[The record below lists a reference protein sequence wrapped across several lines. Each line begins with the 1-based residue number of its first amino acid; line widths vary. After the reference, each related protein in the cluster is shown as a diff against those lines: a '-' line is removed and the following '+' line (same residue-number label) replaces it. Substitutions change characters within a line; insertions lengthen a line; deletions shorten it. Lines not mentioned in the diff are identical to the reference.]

1 MTKKTTN
8 DMTSTV
14 TYTTALNCELT
25 HLLSGITITTDAPP
39 DNQGKGEAFSPTD
52 LCATSLAAC
61 MLTTMAIRIRDRG
74 ISIDGARAE
83 VTKIMAADPRRISRI
98 EVRLLM
104 PQNNYS
110 DADKKLLEH
119 IALTCPV
126 ALSLHPD
133 LEQAV
138 ALVW

>member
-1 MTKKTTN
+1 MTA
-8 DMTSTV
+8 TV
-14 TYTTALNCELT
+14 HYTGNLHCELT
-25 HLLSGITITTDAPP
+25 HQLSGDVVETDAPP

-61 MLTTMAIRIRDRG
+61 MFTTMAIRIRERG

-83 VTKIMAADPRRISRI
+83 VTKIMAADPRRIKRI
-98 EVRLLM
+98 EVLLTM
-104 PQNNYS
+104 PKNNYS
-110 DADKKLLEH
+110 EADKKLLEH
-119 IALTCPV
+119 IAHTCPV

-138 ALVW
+138 TFVW

>member
-1 MTKKTTN
+1 MTAQL
-8 DMTSTV
+8 
-14 TYTTALNCELT
+14 TYTGQLNCELI
-25 HLLSGITITTDAPP
+25 HVLSGDRITTDAPP

-98 EVRLLM
+98 EVCLIM
-104 PQNNYS
+104 PKNNYS
-110 DADKKLLEH
+110 EADKKLLEH
-119 IALTCPV
+119 IAHTCPV
-126 ALSLHPD
+126 AMSLHPD

-138 ALVW
+138 EFEW

>member
-1 MTKKTTN
+1 MTAL
-8 DMTSTV
+8 V
-14 TYTTALNCELT
+14 TYSGDLHCELT
-25 HLLSGITITTDAPP
+25 HTLSGSQVVTDAPP

-74 ISIDGARAE
+74 ISIEGARGE
-83 VTKIMAADPRRISRI
+83 VTKIMSADPRRIGRI

-104 PQNNYS
+104 PPNGYS
-110 DADKKLLEH
+110 EADKKLLEH
-119 IALTCPV
+119 IAHTCPV

-133 LEQAV
+133 LVQAV
-138 ALVW
+138 EFVW

>member
-1 MTKKTTN
+1 
-8 DMTSTV
+8 MTSHIE
-14 TYTTALNCELT
+14 YTGNLHCELT
-25 HLLSGITITTDAPP
+25 HLLSGIRVETDAPP

-83 VTKIMAADPRRISRI
+83 ITKIMAADPRRIRRI
-98 EVRLLM
+98 EVRLFM
-104 PQNNYS
+104 PKNNYS
-110 DADKKLLEH
+110 EADKKLLVH
-119 IALTCPV
+119 IADTCPV
-126 ALSLHPD
+126 ALSLHPE

-138 ALVW
+138 EFVW

>member
-1 MTKKTTN
+1 MTAL
-8 DMTSTV
+8 V
-14 TYTTALNCELT
+14 TYSGDLHCELT
-25 HLLSGITITTDAPP
+25 HTLSGSQVVTDAPP

-74 ISIDGARAE
+74 ISIEGARAE
-83 VTKIMAADPRRISRI
+83 VTKVMAADPRRIGRI

-104 PQNNYS
+104 PPNGYS
-110 DADKKLLEH
+110 EADKKLLEH
-119 IALTCPV
+119 IAHTCPV

-138 ALVW
+138 VFVW

>member
-1 MTKKTTN
+1 MTAL
-8 DMTSTV
+8 V
-14 TYTTALNCELT
+14 TYSGDLHCELT
-25 HLLSGITITTDAPP
+25 HTLSGSQVVADAPP

-74 ISIDGARAE
+74 ISIEGARGE
-83 VTKIMAADPRRISRI
+83 VTKIMSADPRRIGRI

-104 PQNNYS
+104 PPNGYS
-110 DADKKLLEH
+110 EADKKLLEH
-119 IALTCPV
+119 IAHTCPV

-133 LEQAV
+133 LVQAV
-138 ALVW
+138 EFVW